1 MMSAGMTVF
10 IELLDL
16 LGGESFFG
24 ELVSRLR
31 FGVLTSLED
40 GTHEIW
46 GDLDEYNMY
55 IVHSSSP
62 VSETCWESSQ
72 KLAHFCLFS
81 LVCSAFQGQA
91 HRGCR
96 PSSR

>member
-1 MMSAGMTVF
+1 MSAGMTVF
-10 IELLDL
+10 IELFDL

-46 GDLDEYNMY
+46 GDLDEFKMY
-55 IVHSSSP
+55 VIQSISP
-62 VSETCWESSQ
+62 ALGIC
-72 KLAHFCLFS
+72 
-81 LVCSAFQGQA
+81 
-91 HRGCR
+91 
-96 PSSR
+96 